1 MLMWIFKRFNLN
13 FAPFYIRNHKLIV
26 SNLMMTS
33 YPLDQITCVEFSTRM
48 TIANGA
54 YIGHFQILQR
64 NGKRSRIFNFSTQ
77 LRLRSDSQVE
87 LNQYIQQLRN
97 ELTRHGI
104 QNTIRN

>member
-1 MLMWIFKRFNLN
+1 
-13 FAPFYIRNHKLIV
+13 
-26 SNLMMTS
+26 MMTS
-33 YPLDQITCVEFSTRM
+33 YPLDQVTCVEFSTHM
-48 TIANGA
+48 TTANGG
-54 YIGHFQILQR
+54 YIGHFQILQS

-104 QNTIRN
+104 HNSIRS